1 MLVSLFGDLAVSLRT
16 IVWINPASGA
26 NECPNPAGG
35 AAVQQDSTI
44 VAIGS
49 TSARRGPIIGG
60 PLRQFN
66 VGPGSAM
73 NSCSIAHSGG
83 RYMVRFT
90 QIADVRRPVKVLSIT
105 KSRCGMR

>member
-49 TSARRGPIIGG
+49 RA
-60 PLRQFN
+60 
-66 VGPGSAM
+66 
-73 NSCSIAHSGG
+73 
-83 RYMVRFT
+83 
-90 QIADVRRPVKVLSIT
+90 ADRTLL
-105 KSRCGMR
+105 